1 MRAEADC
8 RACLPAASGSLLSS
22 CIAVIVVGKK
32 AIEESNHTHALRIIF
47 PPTPHFSKFFWSAFF
62 LFVFVSTSNEN
73 RATRLLL
80 RRISCTLQP
89 NKSKLVCGCPR
100 AAVNLGFFSFFSSNF
115 SVFLQRDSAAFSQFL
130 LNHAVSGDFL
140 GADWLAP
147 SPLITEG

>member
-22 CIAVIVVGKK
+22 CIAVIVVEKK
-32 AIEESNHTHALRIIF
+32 QLKNQATHTLLELFSLQLHIF
-47 PPTPHFSKFFWSAFF
+47 PVFLVWFF
-62 LFVFVSTSNEN
+62 LFVFISTSNED

-80 RRISCTLQP
+80 HRISCTLQP
-89 NKSKLVCGCPR
+89 NKSKLVCGCLR

-147 SPLITEG
+147 SPLITES